1 MMDFN
6 PSAVARG
13 IGKVVQ
19 ERRTSSRHK
28 NNCEQYLP
36 VTTYLP
42 YVEVVNDHTLNF
54 VDVRLDEERVVMFL
68 KVSVFCLSKQ

>member
-1 MMDFN
+1 
-6 PSAVARG
+6 VARG

-28 NNCEQYLP
+28 NNSEQHLP

-42 YVEVVNDHTLNF
+42 YVEVVSDHTLNF